1 MAAETNLELMEVHVN
16 RSESLMAE
24 RQAERVYWDK
34 VFERLA
40 EADGHDRRSVIGQ
53 AGNPSIHI
61 EELKKR
67 VEKLDAKEVGEPILK
82 LNGRIHE

>member
-1 MAAETNLELMEVHVN
+1 MAAETNLELVEVHVN

-24 RQAERVYWDK
+24 RVYWDR

-82 LNGRIHE
+82 LNGRIIG